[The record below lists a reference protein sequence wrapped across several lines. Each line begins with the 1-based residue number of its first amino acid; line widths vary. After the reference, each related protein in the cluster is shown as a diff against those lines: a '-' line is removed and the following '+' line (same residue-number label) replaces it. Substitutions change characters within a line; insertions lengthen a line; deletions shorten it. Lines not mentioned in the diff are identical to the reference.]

1 MNYAL
6 QRLAHLVQIKNE
18 LNRKRRRFYYI
29 ANPRNHT
36 KLQHASS
43 GPWYKH
49 AKAQIHY
56 AYSKMEAIAGYENAK
71 RKMKAM
77 TPLMREVRLS
87 TGARLCWTDGGSICA
102 IDCGDKRYHL
112 GEIARMA
119 ELYEADRILLG
130 D

>member
-6 QRLAHLVQIKNE
+6 QHLAHLVQVKND

-29 ANPRNHT
+29 ANPRDHI
-36 KLQHASS
+36 KLEYTSS
-43 GPWYKH
+43 GPCYRHTKG
-49 AKAQIHY
+49 QVHY
-56 AYSKMEAIAGYENAK
+56 AYSKMEAIEGYENAK
-71 RKMKAM
+71 REMKAM

-102 IDCGDKRYHL
+102 IECGDEKYYL
-112 GEIARMA
+112 PEIARMA
-119 ELYEADRILLG
+119 DLYKADHILLG